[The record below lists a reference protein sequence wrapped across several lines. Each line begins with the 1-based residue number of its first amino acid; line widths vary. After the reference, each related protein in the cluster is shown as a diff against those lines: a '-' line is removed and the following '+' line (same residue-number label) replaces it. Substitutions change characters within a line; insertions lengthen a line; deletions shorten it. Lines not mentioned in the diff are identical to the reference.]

1 MSGTVWGRRFAAR
14 KGLPALESYNASI
27 GEDAFL
33 LEAELAA
40 SRAYALA
47 LSSAG
52 VLDGEEAAAVLRGLA
67 AVARRVAAGED
78 LSRFEDVHS
87 AIELLLVEEAGEP
100 GLKLHTGRSRNEQ
113 VVTDERLFLKSALP
127 KAEAA
132 VASVQSALLDL
143 VAIAPDA
150 LLPGYTHLQ
159 RGQPILFAHYCLSF
173 FWALERGKGR
183 LADALKRVDVCP
195 LGSGALAGSTVAL
208 DREGLRADLGFA
220 AVSENALDAV
230 ADRSFI
236 LESLGALGL
245 VLLDLSR
252 LAEDF
257 VIFAASEFGFIAVG
271 DAAATSSSLM
281 PQKRN
286 PDVLELLR
294 AAPTRLL
301 GHYTRLFAV
310 LKGLPWSYNKDL
322 QEDKEPLRRGV
333 EDALRALEAWRL
345 VLQNIRP
352 VPERMAAAMD
362 ASIFATDLVDALV
375 EKGLPFRQA
384 HGVVSEAVRFAEGSG
399 RPIDALT
406 PDERRTIH
414 PALADLPDGLF
425 DPRRSVRQKKTSG
438 STHPASVARQIEKAR
453 ALLLG
458 GTRARA

>member
-14 KGLPALESYNASI
+14 KRLPALDSFNASI

-47 LSSAG
+47 LGPAG
-52 VLDGEEAAAVLRGLA
+52 ILSGEEAAAVLRGLA
-67 AVARRVAAGED
+67 AVARRAAAGED

-87 AIELLLVEEAGEP
+87 AVELLLVEEAGEP

-113 VVTDERLFLKSALP
+113 VVTDERLYLKSALP
-127 KAEAA
+127 KVEAA
-132 VASVQSALLDL
+132 VAAVQSALLDL
-143 VAIAPDA
+143 AAVAPEAA
-150 LLPGYTHLQ
+150 LPGYTHLQ
-159 RGQPILFAHYCLSF
+159 RGQPVLFAHYCLSF
-173 FWALERGKGR
+173 FWALERGRGR
-183 LADALKRVDVCP
+183 LADALKRLDVCP

-208 DREGLRADLGFA
+208 DREALRADLGFA
-220 AVSENALDAV
+220 AVSENSLDAV

-236 LESLGALGL
+236 LESLSAMGL

-257 VIFAASEFGFIAVG
+257 VIFASAEFGFIALD

-294 AAPTRLL
+294 AAPARLL

-310 LKGLPWSYNKDL
+310 LKGLPSSYNKDL

-333 EDALRALEAWRL
+333 EDTLRALEACRL
-345 VLQNIRP
+345 VLRNVRP

-362 ASIFATDLVDALV
+362 PSIFATDLVDALV
-375 EKGLPFRQA
+375 EKGLPFRRA
-384 HGVVSEAVRFAEGSG
+384 HGVVSEAVRLAEGSG
-399 RPIDALT
+399 RGIDGLT
-406 PDERRTIH
+406 ADERRALH

-425 DPRRSVRQKKTSG
+425 DAGRSVRGKRTSG
-438 STHPASVARQIEKAR
+438 STHPASVARQLEKAR
-453 ALLLG
+453 AILG
-458 GTRARA
+458 AARGRT

>member
-1 MSGTVWGRRFAAR
+1 MSGTVWDRRFAAR
-14 KGLPALESYNASI
+14 KGLPVLESYNASI

-47 LSSAG
+47 LRSAG
-52 VLDGEEAAAVLRGLA
+52 VLTGEEAAAVLRGLA
-67 AVARRVAAGED
+67 AVARRAAAGED
-78 LSRFEDVHS
+78 LSRFEDVHT
-87 AIELLLVEEAGEP
+87 AVELLLVEEAGEP

-132 VASVQSALLDL
+132 VVAVQSALLDL
-143 VAIAPDA
+143 ASAAPDA
-150 LLPGYTHLQ
+150 VLPGYTHLQ
-159 RGQPILFAHYCLSF
+159 RGQPLLFAHYCLSF
-173 FWALERGKGR
+173 FWALERGRGR

-208 DREGLRADLGFA
+208 DREAIRAELGFA
-220 AVSENALDAV
+220 AVSENSLDAV

-257 VIFAASEFGFIAVG
+257 VIFATAEFGFIALG

-294 AAPTRLL
+294 AAPARLF
-301 GHYTRLFAV
+301 GHYGRLWSV

-333 EDALRALEAWRL
+333 EDALRALAACRL
-345 VLQNIRP
+345 VLQNVRP
-352 VPERMAAAMD
+352 VPERMAAAID
-362 ASIFATDLVDALV
+362 SSVYATDLVDVLV
-375 EKGLPFRQA
+375 EKGLPFRRA
-384 HGVVSEAVRFAEGSG
+384 HGVVAEAVRLAESSV
-399 RPIDALT
+399 RAIDALT
-406 PDERRTIH
+406 PDERAGID

-425 DPRRSVRQKKTSG
+425 DPQRSIRQKKTSG
-438 STHPASVARQIEKAR
+438 STHPESVARQLEKAR
-453 ALLLG
+453 AILG
-458 GTRARA
+458 GARVRA